1 MTRRAQTP
9 RVDAALIEMVLP
21 FHGTFDA
28 RDIAE
33 AVACRPADRAELR
46 LGAARVRRHL
56 ARLEAR
62 GVVRR
67 VRVVEPHGLIEWRRA
82 TPVAPASDVDVA
94 RFRAA
99 VGALKDVCRGVRC
112 ELEGELGEVA

>member
-1 MTRRAQTP
+1 MTRQSKTP

-21 FHGTFDA
+21 FDGTFDA

-33 AVACRPADRAELR
+33 AVACRPANQAELR
-46 LGAARVRRHL
+46 LVAARVRRHL

-62 GVVRR
+62 GVVQR
-67 VRVVEPHGLIEWRRA
+67 VRVVEPGGLIEWRRA
-82 TPVAPASDVDVA
+82 TPVVPASDVDVA

-99 VGALKDVCRGVRC
+99 VAELKGVCRGVRC
-112 ELEGELGEVA
+112 EVA